1 MKKHLNVL
9 LIAWALFLVDQL
21 TKYLFYD
28 QRLLEQWGIFHPA
41 FNTWVSRSVQI
52 PLVFIILIAWFALGA
67 FVVAYQKKYFTW
79 LVFGFLLA
87 GTLGNLVD
95 RVFLDGVRDFIYIG
109 SRFPVFN
116 FADIYLNVGVCLF
129 IIPEFFAWKIKRK
142 S

>member
-1 MKKHLNVL
+1 M
-9 LIAWALFLVDQL
+9 
-21 TKYLFYD
+21 
-28 QRLLEQWGIFHPA
+28 
-41 FNTWVSRSVQI
+41 
-52 PLVFIILIAWFALGA
+52 
-67 FVVAYQKKYFTW
+67 VAYQKKYFTW

-129 IIPEFFAWKIKRK
+129 IIPEFFA
-142 S
+142 